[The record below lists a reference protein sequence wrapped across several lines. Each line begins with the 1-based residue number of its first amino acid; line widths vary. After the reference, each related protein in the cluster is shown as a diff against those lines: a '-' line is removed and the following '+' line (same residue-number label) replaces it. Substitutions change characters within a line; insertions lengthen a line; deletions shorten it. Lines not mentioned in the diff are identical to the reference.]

1 MITAFYNTN
10 NRNNKLPVRCLFVV
24 YKEHNVRVHLKYN
37 QKEIKFV
44 YVI

>member
-1 MITAFYNTN
+1 MITAFYNTK
-10 NRNNKLPVRCLFVV
+10 NRNNKLRCLFVV